1 MDLKSPSCS
10 LSQKKSCPCKAAKQG
25 KTLWIQCSNKNCENR
40 WWHAICAGFTK
51 PKQAV
56 LNSID
61 DWVCTFCVLQNLKID
76 TNVNN
81 LDMFGTLSKKM
92 DEMKKELKAEINSQ
106 KLSYASALSKGLTE
120 NREKAALIVKNSV
133 KQLETNLTTKIE
145 VERETLVEINKDLET
160 VRSSIEKNYETE
172 TESEARSKKI
182 NNVCIY
188 NIPEN
193 SHEDSQENY
202 KNDVKVVKELL
213 TNKINLSKDDVKAFY
228 RVGIKTSGKNRPIII
243 KLSSVE
249 IKKNILSL
257 RNLQYNGHRVFVSID
272 RTKKEQI
279 EHKKLVAE
287 LKERKIQGEE
297 NIIIRDGKIV
307 KNSPFRINPQLF
319 WG

>member
-1 MDLKSPSCS
+1 M
-10 LSQKKSCPCKAAKQG
+10 
-25 KTLWIQCSNKNCENR
+25 
-40 WWHAICAGFTK
+40 
-51 PKQAV
+51 
-56 LNSID
+56 
-61 DWVCTFCVLQNLKID
+61 
-76 TNVNN
+76 NN
-81 LDMFGTLSKKM
+81 
-92 DEMKKELKAEINSQ
+92 ELKAEINSQ

-228 RVGIKTSGKNRPIII
+228 RVGIKTS
-243 KLSSVE
+243 
-249 IKKNILSL
+249 
-257 RNLQYNGHRVFVSID
+257 
-272 RTKKEQI
+272 TKMDQ
-279 EHKKLVAE
+279 
-287 LKERKIQGEE
+287 
-297 NIIIRDGKIV
+297 
-307 KNSPFRINPQLF
+307 S
-319 WG
+319 